1 MKALSQIPNLVAT
14 AIIVSIAFSTSAA
27 AQSLQIGSEKSG
39 AWGFISS
46 TETTPEA
53 IDHFRDVLMKSLE
66 AIRQS
71 DLSTFV
77 FRGDESFKKME
88 KRQFD
93 AMTASWGAKLKSGFE
108 ISYLGDLNRG
118 TRFTMIWRVRFRDG
132 SYDAVVTLSA
142 GKKGS
147 ITHFEIE

>member
-14 AIIVSIAFSTSAA
+14 AIIASVTFSTNVV
-27 AQSLQIGSEKSG
+27 AQSLQIGAEKSG

-53 IDHFRDVLMKSLE
+53 IDHFRDVLMKSLD
-66 AIRQS
+66 AIRHS

-77 FRGDESFKKME
+77 FRGDEGFKKME

-93 AMTASWGAKLKSGFE
+93 AMAASWGAKLKSGFE
-108 ISYLGDLNRG
+108 ISYLGDLNRS
-118 TRFTMIWRVRFRDG
+118 TRFTTV
-132 SYDAVVTLSA
+132 
-142 GKKGS
+142 
-147 ITHFEIE
+147 